1 VLEGDRAQRHRACA
15 HPAPALVDLGT
26 ASGSASN
33 TASHSNKY
41 MTVPEG
47 AWPGQGH
54 AGPDAGEPCR
64 TRHAERAATACNIAL
79 ATRAPGW
86 SVRLSTLAMAGWPH
100 RTSPP
105 LHLDVLVVIDLRHQD
120 GDLCLFLL
128 CPQGR
133 I

>member
-1 VLEGDRAQRHRACA
+1 M
-15 HPAPALVDLGT
+15 PA
-26 ASGSASN
+26 N
-33 TASHSNKY
+33 
-41 MTVPEG
+41 
-47 AWPGQGH
+47 
-54 AGPDAGEPCR
+54 
-64 TRHAERAATACNIAL
+64 RAAPGMRNALRLLAIAL

-105 LHLDVLVVIDLRHQD
+105 LHLDVLVVIDPHHQD